1 MITPSF
7 SLTATE
13 RVLPNL
19 ALDFT
24 TASLDARVTFTR
36 TTDAT
41 HPASYV
47 ASTGYITAATDNQ
60 ARFDYD
66 PIALTCK
73 GLLIEESRANLLLYS
88 QDFSQAYY
96 NKIRGV
102 IDTVNFI
109 SSPANDNTGRIFT
122 CNTTTGSGFYFSRT
136 TITIPSASPT
146 SVTLFLKKG
155 TSNWGQITLSDNGT
169 NGVSQW
175 FNLATGAVASSSV
188 AGTGWAK
195 TSASMTLYAN
205 GWYRC
210 QLSVST
216 TGTNVRFD
224 CYPCVSSDGGYG
236 CTSGDV
242 AYLWGNQIEA
252 GAFPTSYVVTNGAS
266 LTRNADVATMTG
278 ANFTSWYNA
287 TQGTFVIRSATKGLG
302 VGANSCSVAI
312 ADGGANNY
320 INVAQYLATNSR
332 RGIVVAGGVA
342 QAALLQTVAIDGAF
356 RKYAFA
362 YKQDSFAG
370 AMDGSSVSTDVSGT
384 IPTVNRL
391 SFGNLQAL
399 GAATDGNLNGYISYF
414 AYYPQ
419 RLIDNE
425 VTAFSK

>member
-1 MITPSF
+1 MITPSY
-7 SLTATE
+7 SITATE

-96 NKIRGV
+96 NKTRGV
-102 IDTVNFI
+102 IDTVNFVT
-109 SSPANDNTGRIFT
+109 SPANDSTGRIFT
-122 CNTTTGSGFYFSRT
+122 CNTTSGSGFYIART
-136 TITIPSASPT
+136 TITISSASPVSKT
-146 SVTLFLKKG
+146 VFFKKG
-155 TSNWGQITLSDNGT
+155 TNNWAQITLSDGGANGIA
-169 NGVSQW
+169 QW
-175 FNLATGAVASSSV
+175 FNLATGVVASSTIY
-188 AGTGWAK
+188 GTGWAK

-216 TGTNVRFD
+216 TGTTVRLD
-224 CYPCVSSDGGYG
+224 CFPCVSSDGGSG
-236 CTSGDV
+236 CTSGDIG
-242 AYLWGNQIEA
+242 YIWGAQIEA

-278 ANFTSWYNA
+278 TNFSSWYNTTAGSIVFDYNVPTTITYGPVGSIGQDTFNTSMNFNFVNAARA
-287 TQGTFVIRSATKGLG
+287 TGTSFPNLVTCGTAVLG
-302 VGANSCSVAI
+302 VNKMAVSLKVNDYASYV
-312 ADGGANNY
+312 N
-320 INVAQYLATNSR
+320 
-332 RGIVVAGGVA
+332 
-342 QAALLQTVAIDGAF
+342 GAF
-356 RKYAFA
+356 NGT
-362 YKQDSFAG
+362 DTTG
-370 AMDGSSVSTDVSGT
+370 TMIPVTSTQFNIGRT
-384 IPTVNRL
+384 E
-391 SFGNLQAL
+391 
-399 GAATDGNLNGYISYF
+399 ATDNIYANGWIRKIF
-414 AYYPQ
+414 YYPQ
-419 RLIDNE
+419 RLTNAE
-425 VTAFSK
+425 LAAFSK